1 MARRIFI
8 AVAIAIIA
16 IAIAALFDRSAADFA
31 RHSGAENYLETHKYV
46 QKTLKAPGE
55 FYFTIVVAIV
65 VALVHP
71 LKWKAGAFVLI
82 ATIVSGLNGLIKW
95 IAGRTRPFHLF
106 DQSGAP
112 RLAPFDLSPF
122 RGGFHGLFVSKNLC
136 FPSGHAAL
144 AFATAEALAM
154 LYPRARW
161 GFYAIAIAV
170 GAERVLENAH
180 YVSDVVGAA
189 ALGIAG
195 VHLIHWMVT
204 KGFRVRGSGFNDEP
218 NLNAEPRTLNP
229 HG

>member
-1 MARRIFI
+1 MRRGLIDAIII
-8 AVAIAIIA
+8 AVCAIIV
-16 IAIAALFDRSAADFA
+16 AACFDRMVATFA
-31 RHSGAENYLETHKYV
+31 REHGAEAFLETHKV
-46 QKTLKAPGE
+46 VRTILKAPGE

-71 LKWKAGAFVLI
+71 LKWKAGVFVLI

-161 GFYAIAIAV
+161 GFYVIAIAV

-189 ALGIAG
+189 VLGIAG

-204 KGFRVRGSGFNDEP
+204 KGFGVHGSGSSDEP
-218 NLNAEPRTLNP
+218 NLNPETRTLNP